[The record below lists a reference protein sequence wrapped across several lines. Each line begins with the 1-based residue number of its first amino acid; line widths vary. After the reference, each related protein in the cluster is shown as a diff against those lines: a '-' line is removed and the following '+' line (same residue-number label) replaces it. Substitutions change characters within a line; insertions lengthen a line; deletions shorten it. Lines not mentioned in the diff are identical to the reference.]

1 MELITPPEEAKVA
14 ESAGASTAAILKQ
27 SMVLVRRRRGLFI
40 AGLCVVYA
48 LGAIYYASRDF
59 VYEARAAILVHPMG
73 DALSGRSEESQNFM
87 PTHIRLVTSTAVLNR
102 AIEKMK
108 LKDQER
114 EESHVWPKV
123 EPLADALKV
132 NSQKDTEILE
142 IAYRTKDKSA
152 AVPVTEA
159 VVSAYLDF
167 VNETHRS
174 TSRDILQILTQQK
187 DELDK
192 QLREKEAALL
202 TLQEKEGVLTT
213 EDEKSN
219 VAMSRVRAVND
230 SLTQARVRR
239 LELEARAHSL
249 RLAIERKEPI
259 DAYLIRYLD
268 RMGPDLIASSLGLN
282 QNTQNFLFQQDNVRR
297 AIVVDQVDLQR
308 LKTIY
313 GPKHPKVQMLEE
325 KIRLTSQSLTPE
337 KMTPELKAQNQKEL
351 QDLALLLI
359 ESDIKEAKNLEED
372 LRQQCEVEKAVA
384 VEANARHA
392 PFVALEMDL
401 NRLRGFYDTVNL
413 RIRQVNLGGDT
424 GAVTTQVIEPPQEP
438 RFPVSPSLKKVA
450 LASSILGLLFGLAL
464 CYLFEWWD
472 TGYRGPEDLVQHLNL
487 QVIGHVPRMTPSKE
501 GMALELIM
509 DNAPRSAEAEAFRT
523 MRTAMMLCD
532 SPPKRFTITS
542 PEPGDGKTLILTN
555 LAIAFAKSGLRVLL
569 IDGDLRRP
577 RLRELFGLQR
587 SPGLSQ
593 LLQEAEFKEEELQK
607 TIERT
612 KVANLDVLPS
622 GSNPPNPTELLTGK
636 RFGQILDWVDGR
648 YDRILCDA
656 PPILAVS
663 DCALIGRRLDGAFL
677 VIRADKNDRVMARR
691 ARDTLR
697 AMNCNVLGTIV
708 NSLFTGDVY
717 GYYRK
722 SSYYSRNRYYQSDE
736 EPTDSPNVEQKG
748 PNPSPSNE
756 ILPRSDEGPSPEKK
770 VA

>member
-1 MELITPPEEAKVA
+1 MELISPPEGTELAGSV
-14 ESAGASTAAILKQ
+14 GASTTAILKQ
-27 SMVLVRRRRGLFI
+27 TLVLVRRRRGLFI
-40 AGLCVVYA
+40 AGLIVIYA

-59 VYEARAAILVHPMG
+59 VYEARAAILVHPLG
-73 DALSGRSEESQNFM
+73 DALSGRSDESQNFM
-87 PTHIRLVTSTAVLNR
+87 PTHIRLVTSTAVLDR

-108 LKDQER
+108 LKDQEL
-114 EESHVWPKV
+114 EEQHVWPN
-123 EPLADALKV
+123 ADLLSDGLRVTSLKE
-132 NSQKDTEILE
+132 TEILE

-159 VVSAYLDF
+159 VVGAYLDF

-187 DELDK
+187 DELDR
-192 QLREKEAALL
+192 QLRDKESALL
-202 TLQEKEGVLTT
+202 DLQEKEGILTT
-213 EDEKSN
+213 EDERSN
-219 VAMSRVRAVND
+219 VAMSRVRAVNE

-239 LELEARAHSL
+239 LELEARAQSL
-249 RLAIERKEPI
+249 KLAIERKEPI
-259 DAYLIRYLD
+259 DAYLLRYLD

-282 QNTQNFLFQQDNVRR
+282 QNNQYFQIQQDTIRR
-297 AIVVDQVDLQR
+297 AIVADQLDLER

-325 KIRLTSQSLTPE
+325 KIRLTGQTLTPE
-337 KMTPELKAQNQKEL
+337 KMTPELKSLNQKQL

-372 LRQQCEVEKAVA
+372 LRRQCEVEKAVA

-392 PFVALEMDL
+392 PLVALEADL
-401 NRLRGFYDTVNL
+401 TRLRSFYDTVNL

-438 RFPVSPSLKKVA
+438 RSPVSPNLRNVA
-450 LASSILGLLFGLAL
+450 LTSTVIGLLFGLAL

-472 TGYRGPEDLVQHLNL
+472 TGYRGPEDIIQHLNL
-487 QVIGHVPRMTPSKE
+487 QLIGHVPRMKLSKE
-501 GMALELIM
+501 GTALELIM
-509 DNAPRSAEAEAFRT
+509 DHTPRSAEAEAFRT
-523 MRTAMMLCD
+523 MRTAIMLCD
-532 SPPKRFTITS
+532 SPPRKFTITS

-555 LAIAFAKSGLRVLL
+555 LAIAFAKSGLRVLV

-577 RLRELFGLQR
+577 RMRDLFGLPR
-587 SPGLSQ
+587 TPGLSHI
-593 LLQEAEFKEEELQK
+593 LQEAEFKEEELEK
-607 TIERT
+607 AIERT
-612 KVANLDVLPS
+612 GVANMDVLPS
-622 GSNPPNPTELLTGK
+622 GSNPPNPTELLTGE
-636 RFGQILDWVDGR
+636 RFGQILNWVDRR

-677 VIRADKNDRVMARR
+677 VIRADKNDRVMSKR

-697 AMNCNVLGTIV
+697 AMNCNVLGAIV
-708 NSLFTGDVY
+708 NSLFSGDAY
-717 GYYRK
+717 GYSYYRK
-722 SSYYSRNRYYQSDE
+722 SSYSRYQYYQNNDGPEDNSPSRNEANQ
-736 EPTDSPNVEQKG
+736 PTDDG
-748 PNPSPSNE
+748 P
-756 ILPRSDEGPSPEKK
+756 GPQKK